1 MRDETSPF
9 RILLALDFAR
19 SVRSV
24 VAFAKAFAAA
34 MGAEVTVLYVDAVHP
49 PDGEES
55 EPEDDTGLIPS
66 RESIRSGLQS
76 LRDDLA
82 QAGVSTQARCVHSLA
97 VAPTILAEARTVE
110 ADFIVV
116 GTHDVGVRRYL
127 VGSVS
132 DELLR
137 TSDRTLILVNADES
151 APQHDASFKHIL
163 VPVESPADD
172 GQIDQAI
179 EIASRAQS
187 EVHLL
192 HIPEHLPLPSL
203 LTAVETLSRFLPK
216 EDRHIEEEAA
226 EVRARF
232 DDAGITVRSIVAEGI
247 ALRLIENIAEE
258 VDASL
263 VMLPRHE
270 DSAIRRF
277 MLSVI
282 TERVARSAGRP
293 IMIIADHDREAH

>member
-1 MRDETSPF
+1 MRDDTSPF

-24 VAFAKAFAAA
+24 FAFAKAFAAA
-34 MGAEVTVLYVDAVHP
+34 VGAEVTLLYVDAVHP
-49 PDGEES
+49 PDGDES
-55 EPEDDTGLIPS
+55 DSEDEGLFPTPD
-66 RESIRSGLQS
+66 SIRNGLQS

-82 QAGVSTQARCVHSLA
+82 RAGIRSQARCVHSLA

-110 ADFIVV
+110 ADFIIV
-116 GTHDVGVRRYL
+116 GTHDVGMRRYL

-137 TSDRTLILVNADES
+137 TSDRTLILVNANES
-151 APQHDASFKHIL
+151 APQHDASFTHIL

-172 GQIDQAI
+172 SQIDQAI
-179 EIASRAQS
+179 EIASRAKS

-203 LTAVETLSRFLPK
+203 LTSAEALSRFLPK
-216 EDRHIEEEAA
+216 EDRQVEEEAA
-226 EVRARF
+226 EIRVRF
-232 DDAGITVRSIVAEGI
+232 EEAGIAVRSSVAEGL
-247 ALRLIENIAEE
+247 APRLIENIVEE

-263 VMLPRHE
+263 VILPRHE

-277 MLSVI
+277 VLSVI

-293 IMIIADHDREAH
+293 VMIIADHERDAH